1 MAYTT
6 VNKSSD
12 YFNTKLYTGT
22 GSNQSLTGV
31 GFQPDLIWW
40 KCRNSAKNHGLT
52 DAVRGNTKIIR
63 SNESSVE
70 STDST
75 YIQSF
80 DSDGTTIGS
89 NGNINSNGDTFC
101 LWNWKANGAGSAN
114 TNGDIASTV
123 SANTTSGFS
132 IVSWT
137 ANGSNNATIGHG
149 LSSTPKIVLYKKL
162 NDVDSWYAVYTFVD
176 GTQDYVVLNDTNAKA
191 DLASG
196 TYGTATSTTISNI
209 GFPNSSSLIA
219 YCFADVQGYSKFGK
233 FIGNG
238 NADGTFVY
246 TGFKPAFVIQKQ
258 SSASGEYWMMK
269 DNKRETGNQTDAN
282 LYPNANNAEA
292 DTNGIDL
299 LSNGFKCRTSGVGSN
314 GSGATYIYMAFA
326 EAPLVGSNGVTAKAR

>member
-63 SNESSVE
+63 SNENSTE

-123 SANTTSGFS
+123 SVNTTSGFS

-162 NDVDSWYAVYTFVD
+162 NDVDSWYVVYTFVD
-176 GTQDYVVLNDTNAKA
+176 GTQDYLVLNDTTAKA

-282 LYPNANNAEA
+282 LYPNANNAEG

-299 LSNGFKCRTSGVGSN
+299 LSNGFKCRTSGAGSN
-314 GSGATYIYMAFA
+314 ASGATYIYMAFA
-326 EAPLVGSNGVTAKAR
+326 EAPLVGSNNVPCTAR

>member
-282 LYPNANNAEA
+282 LYPNANNAEG

-299 LSNGFKCRTSGVGSN
+299 LSNGFKCRTSGAGSN

-326 EAPLVGSNGVTAKAR
+326 EAPLVGTNNVPCTAR